1 MTEITLTSYLV
12 AGTLA
17 ISGAFGSQDAAL
29 KQEVLTRTAR
39 QIAQFGGGQGR
50 DRVADGLDRILASK
64 EIERYHWH
72 VALATEML
80 FATFGRPPARSATL
94 TLPGFT
100 EDFIAPLEALNL
112 ASLARAMT
120 VLAYGQEVALPVP
133 IRKWDDVTG
142 QYFFDR
148 AKRQVALA
156 ELDAIGDIKTAVA
169 ALKTRQPD
177 AFKDCDP
184 EDLVS
189 LLTRLREVLSQA
201 EAEDAEIAIFRH
213 GGV

>member
-12 AGTLA
+12 DGTLA

-39 QIAQFGGGQGR
+39 QIAQFGGSQGR

-80 FATFGRPPARSATL
+80 FATFGRPPARGATL

-100 EDFIAPLEALNL
+100 EDFIAPLEALKL
-112 ASLARAMT
+112 GAIAQAMT

-142 QYFFDR
+142 QYFFER
-148 AKRQVALA
+148 AKRQAALA
-156 ELDAIGDIKTAVA
+156 EFDAIGDIEATVA
-169 ALKTRQPD
+169 ALETRQPD
-177 AFKDCDP
+177 AFDNCDP
-184 EDLVS
+184 EDLMS
-189 LLTRLREVLSQA
+189 LLTRLCEVLTQA
-201 EAEDAEIAIFRH
+201 EAEDAEAAVFRH